1 MIARID
7 GGVTSSK
14 KHVIAGLKGKSIATF
29 LFEERPTAQPTHPVR
44 LCISLLRIS
53 LLCGSLLC
61 ISLLCGSVL
70 CGSLL
75 CKQSLSTRALS
86 LKFD

>member
-7 GGVTSSK
+7 GGVTNSK
-14 KHVIAGLKGKSIATF
+14 KHVMAGLKGKSIATF

-44 LCISLLRIS
+44 LCIS